1 MKFSVAVGPI
11 AVITNTIA
19 LLSEQDTSSEAY
31 RQRLVNF
38 LIYIEFLLRRLLRK
52 LLILTIILFIKDILI
67 KSFLSLQLFSPN
79 ACILIQLSAP
89 WFKLKGVTF
98 FISFKFLDNKSYRP
112 TNC

>member
-1 MKFSVAVGPI
+1 MKFSVAVGLI

-19 LLSEQDTSSEAY
+19 LLFEQDTSSEAY
-31 RQRLVNF
+31 RQRAYQ

-52 LLILTIILFIKDILI
+52 LLILTIILIIKDILI
-67 KSFLSLQLFSPN
+67 KSFLSLQLFFQN